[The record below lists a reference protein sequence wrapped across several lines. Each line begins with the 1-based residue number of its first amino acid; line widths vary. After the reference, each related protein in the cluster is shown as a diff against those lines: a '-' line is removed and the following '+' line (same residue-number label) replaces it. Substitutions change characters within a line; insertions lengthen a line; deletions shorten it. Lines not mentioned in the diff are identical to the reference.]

1 MKKLVFAAIAMMVMV
16 SASNSFA
23 TKSATSMKG
32 YNTAVV
38 DTTDTTKTEPVED
51 TTKIEPAE
59 DTTEPAK
66 EGALDLSLYITN
78 DSVVVDSTATDSTET
93 PATPATPAKPET
105 V

>member
-51 TTKIEPAE
+51 TTKEPTE
-59 DTTEPAK
+59 ETTEPAK
-66 EGALDLSLYITN
+66 EGALDLSLFIAN
-78 DSVVVDSTATDSTET
+78 DTVDVDSTATDSTKT
-93 PATPATPAKPET
+93 PATPATPVKPET

>member
-51 TTKIEPAE
+51 TTK
-59 DTTEPAK
+59 TEPAK
-66 EGALDLSLYITN
+66 EGALDLSLFIAN
-78 DSVVVDSTATDSTET
+78 DTVVVDSTATDSTET
-93 PATPATPAKPET
+93 PATPTTPVKPET

>member
-51 TTKIEPAE
+51 TTKTEPAK

>member
-51 TTKIEPAE
+51 TTKTEPAE

-78 DSVVVDSTATDSTET
+78 DSVVVDSTATDSTEA
-93 PATPATPAKPET
+93 PATPATPVKPET

>member
-32 YNTAVV
+32 YNTAVADTAEVDTAEV
-38 DTTDTTKTEPVED
+38 DTTT
-51 TTKIEPAE
+51 
-59 DTTEPAK
+59 
-66 EGALDLSLYITN
+66 
-78 DSVVVDSTATDSTET
+78 TDSTKT
-93 PATPATPAKPET
+93 PATPATPVTPAKPET

>member
-32 YNTAVV
+32 YNTALA

-51 TTKIEPAE
+51 TTK
-59 DTTEPAK
+59 TEPAK
-66 EGALDLSLYITN
+66 EGALDLSLFIAN
-78 DSVVVDSTATDSTET
+78 DTVVVDSTATDSTKT

>member
-51 TTKIEPAE
+51 TTK
-59 DTTEPAK
+59 TEPAK
-66 EGALDLSLYITN
+66 EGTLDLSLFIAN
-78 DSVVVDSTATDSTET
+78 DTVVVDSTATDSTKT
-93 PATPATPAKPET
+93 PATPATPVKPET

>member
-51 TTKIEPAE
+51 TTK
-59 DTTEPAK
+59 TEPAK

-78 DSVVVDSTATDSTET
+78 DSVVVDSTATDSTKT
-93 PATPATPAKPET
+93 PSTPVTPAKPET

>member
-51 TTKIEPAE
+51 TTK
-59 DTTEPAK
+59 TEPAK

>member
-16 SASNSFA
+16 SASTSFA

-51 TTKIEPAE
+51 TTK
-59 DTTEPAK
+59 TEPAK
-66 EGALDLSLYITN
+66 EGALDLSLFIAN
-78 DSVVVDSTATDSTET
+78 DTVDVDSTATDSTKT
-93 PATPATPAKPET
+93 PATPATPVKPET

>member
-16 SASNSFA
+16 LASNSFA

-51 TTKIEPAE
+51 TTKTEPAE

-78 DSVVVDSTATDSTET
+78 DSVVVDSTATDSTEA